1 MIKEA
6 IQKGVSVVNVSH
18 NMSTKYIKQKLWERK
33 GKINNSRILLGDYTS
48 LSTWRIRQKKLTYRS
63 SNNMNNTLKDIYLS
77 VSGHLEFPQFFMR
90 IVYTHTHLFTIWP
103 TMAKHTLLSHAHG
116 TFTKIDYLL
125 NHRAGLMD
133 FKRLK

>member
-1 MIKEA
+1 MREKYFMIKEA

-18 NMSTKYIKQKLWERK
+18 NMSTKYIKQKLSEWK

-77 VSGHLEFPQFFMR
+77 VSGHLEFPQFSWELF
-90 IVYTHTHLFTIWP
+90 IHTHTYLQFDQQWQNTHCYHMHMGHLP
-103 TMAKHTLLSHAHG
+103 K
-116 TFTKIDYLL
+116 
-125 NHRAGLMD
+125 
-133 FKRLK
+133 